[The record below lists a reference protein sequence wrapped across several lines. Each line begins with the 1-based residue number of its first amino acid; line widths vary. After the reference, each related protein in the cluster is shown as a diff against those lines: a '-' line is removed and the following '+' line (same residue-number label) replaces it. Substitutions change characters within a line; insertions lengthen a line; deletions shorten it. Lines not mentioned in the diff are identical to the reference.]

1 MSSKITLGNKCEQG
15 IRYERAIRVH
25 LSIIDDEFYS
35 THFSLSSKAFEERI
49 YLYAECSKNPD
60 FRKQD
65 DYYFLELFFSVGSY
79 GAREFLVGLN
89 FGQAKMDKET
99 LDHRIRSY
107 LKAELDNDFSALVQ
121 QYLKKE
127 QLMENWLN
135 EHLKQ

>member
-1 MSSKITLGNKCEQG
+1 MGRGN
-15 IRYERAIRVH
+15 
-25 LSIIDDEFYS
+25 
-35 THFSLSSKAFEERI
+35 
-49 YLYAECSKNPD
+49 
-60 FRKQD
+60 
-65 DYYFLELFFSVGSY
+65 
-79 GAREFLVGLN
+79 FLVGLN

-135 EHLKQ
+135 EQGST

>member
-1 MSSKITLGNKCEQG
+1 MNEPYTID
-15 IRYERAIRVH
+15 
-25 LSIIDDEFYS
+25 IIDDEFYS

-89 FGQAKMDKET
+89 FGQAKLDKET

-135 EHLKQ
+135 EQGST

>member
-1 MSSKITLGNKCEQG
+1 MNEPYTID
-15 IRYERAIRVH
+15 
-25 LSIIDDEFYS
+25 IIDDEFYS

-121 QYLKKE
+121 HLKKE

-135 EHLKQ
+135 EQGST

>member
-1 MSSKITLGNKCEQG
+1 MN
-15 IRYERAIRVH
+15 
-25 LSIIDDEFYS
+25 SIPPIFHYPPKRLRS
-35 THFSLSSKAFEERI
+35 AFTYTPSVVKTPI
-49 YLYAECSKNPD
+49 SAN
-60 FRKQD
+60 QD
-65 DYYFLELFFSVGSY
+65 DYYFLELFFSVGQLM
-79 GAREFLVGLN
+79 GRGIFGRAQ

-135 EHLKQ
+135 EQGST

>member
-1 MSSKITLGNKCEQG
+1 MN
-15 IRYERAIRVH
+15 
-25 LSIIDDEFYS
+25 SIPPIFHYPPKRLRS
-35 THFSLSSKAFEERI
+35 AFTYTPSVVKTPI
-49 YLYAECSKNPD
+49 S
-60 FRKQD
+60 KQD

-135 EHLKQ
+135 EQGST

>member
-1 MSSKITLGNKCEQG
+1 MNEPYTID
-15 IRYERAIRVH
+15 
-25 LSIIDDEFYS
+25 IIDDEFYS

-79 GAREFLVGLN
+79 GAREFLVGL
-89 FGQAKMDKET
+89 
-99 LDHRIRSY
+99 DHRIRSY

-135 EHLKQ
+135 EQGST

>member
-1 MSSKITLGNKCEQG
+1 MN
-15 IRYERAIRVH
+15 
-25 LSIIDDEFYS
+25 SIPPI
-35 THFSLSSKAFEERI
+35 FSLSSKAFEERI

-65 DYYFLELFFSVGSY
+65 DYYFLSWVFPPSAAM

-107 LKAELDNDFSALVQ
+107 LKAELDNDFFRPCSAVFE
-121 QYLKKE
+121 KE
-127 QLMENWLN
+127 QLWRIG
-135 EHLKQ
+135 

>member
-1 MSSKITLGNKCEQG
+1 MNEPYTID
-15 IRYERAIRVH
+15 
-25 LSIIDDEFYS
+25 IIDDEFYS

-107 LKAELDNDFSALVQ
+107 LSRLGSRPVCPGTDWYALGTSSAK
-121 QYLKKE
+121 YHR
-127 QLMENWLN
+127 QLIWG
-135 EHLKQ
+135 

>member
-1 MSSKITLGNKCEQG
+1 MNEPYTID
-15 IRYERAIRVH
+15 
-25 LSIIDDEFYS
+25 IIDDEFYS

-99 LDHRIRSY
+99 LDH
-107 LKAELDNDFSALVQ
+107 DFSALVQ

-135 EHLKQ
+135 EQGST

>member
-1 MSSKITLGNKCEQG
+1 MN
-15 IRYERAIRVH
+15 
-25 LSIIDDEFYS
+25 SIPPIFHYPPKRLRS
-35 THFSLSSKAFEERI
+35 AFTYTPSVVKTPI
-49 YLYAECSKNPD
+49 

-121 QYLKKE
+121 QYLKKDS
-127 QLMENWLN
+127 LWRIG
-135 EHLKQ
+135 

>member
-1 MSSKITLGNKCEQG
+1 MNEPYTID
-15 IRYERAIRVH
+15 
-25 LSIIDDEFYS
+25 IIDDEFYS

-89 FGQAKMDKET
+89 FGQARWIKK
-99 LDHRIRSY
+99 RSII
-107 LKAELDNDFSALVQ
+107 ESALI
-121 QYLKKE
+121 LK
-127 QLMENWLN
+127 LN
-135 EHLKQ
+135 LTTTFPPLFSSI

>member
-1 MSSKITLGNKCEQG
+1 MNSIPPIFHYPPKRLRSAFTYTPSVVKTPISANRMTIT
-15 IRYERAIRVH
+15 
-25 LSIIDDEFYS
+25 SW
-35 THFSLSSKAFEERI
+35 
-49 YLYAECSKNPD
+49 
-60 FRKQD
+60 
-65 DYYFLELFFSVGSY
+65 
-79 GAREFLVGLN
+79 EFLVGLN

-135 EHLKQ
+135 EQGST